1 MELSFWSALRRGSPR
16 WRLRPPARYHSP
28 MPRMRE
34 FVRGPW
40 RAVAVL
46 GVTQIL
52 AWGTL
57 FYPPVLTMPLI
68 AADLGWS
75 IAFCMSGLSIG
86 LMSAGL
92 AAPIVGRLIDR
103 HGGGMV
109 MTAGSLVGAVGLFA
123 LAH

>member
-1 MELSFWSALRRGSPR
+1 
-16 WRLRPPARYHSP
+16 
-28 MPRMRE
+28 MPRLRE
-34 FVRGPW
+34 FVLGPW

-86 LMSAGL
+86 LLSG
-92 AAPIVGRLIDR
+92 D
-103 HGGGMV
+103 
-109 MTAGSLVGAVGLFA
+109 AGSFA
-123 LAH
+123 FGY